1 MLARRTVVCRTRGK
15 KDETTSDDHA
25 TSASAMSNA
34 TATSN
39 DTSAASLGGLVGEDA
54 EIMAS
59 VLINLQM
66 LGYTLC

>member
-1 MLARRTVVCRTRGK
+1 
-15 KDETTSDDHA
+15 
-25 TSASAMSNA
+25 MSNG

-39 DTSAASLGGLVGEDA
+39 DTSSASLGGLVGEDA